1 MLYPTYIVKY
11 TSPQHFDQTLLSRKI
26 NAMRPATLTQNLEH
40 LRWNYRLL
48 QKRTPNSDIMAVVKA
63 NAYGHGMLQVS
74 QTLVQVGCKQF
85 AVTDAA
91 EGKYLR
97 QHLNKD
103 MGIILLSGIY
113 DIDDANLCIL
123 HQLTPVI
130 TTTQQIKLLHQT
142 GFQGNVWL
150 KVDTGMSRLGTE
162 HLQKHI
168 QSIKQSSFKLI
179 GIMSHLACADNPNH
193 PLNQQ
198 QLQRFS
204 VIQDTTDAPAY
215 SLYNSAGIIAFSDKL
230 ATEVTR
236 PGLAL
241 YGIEPIPDQPL
252 GLKPVAELSSQIIQ
266 IRSIKKGESV
276 SYGATWFAP
285 QDMCIAIVALGYADG
300 LPRLLSNQ
308 GEADVNGHLLP
319 IVGRVCMDY
328 CMLAIDENQ
337 VSIGDKVIFFG
348 AGDNQPKANQVA
360 AKCQTIAYEI
370 FTNLSNRLNN
380 IYLGEKTDE

>member
-1 MLYPTYIVKY
+1 
-11 TSPQHFDQTLLSRKI
+11 
-26 NAMRPATLTQNLEH
+26 MRPATLTLNLKH

-48 QKRTPNSDIMAVVKA
+48 QKRTPHSNIMAVVKA
-63 NAYGHGMLQVS
+63 NAYGHGILQVS
-74 QTLVQVGCKQF
+74 QALFQAGCSQF

-91 EGKYLR
+91 EGQYLR
-97 QHLNKD
+97 QHLNND
-103 MGIILLSGIY
+103 MSIILLSGIY
-113 DIDDANLCIL
+113 DADDANLCVL

-130 TTTQQIKLLHQT
+130 TTSQQMTLLHQA
-142 GFQGNVWL
+142 GFQGGVWL
-150 KVDTGMSRLGTE
+150 KVDTGMNRIGTE

-179 GIMSHLACADNPNH
+179 GIMSHLACADSPNH

-198 QLQRFS
+198 QLQRFR
-204 VIQDTTDAPAY
+204 VIQDTTDVPTY
-215 SLYNSAGIIAFSDKL
+215 SLYNSAGIIALSDKL
-230 ATEVTR
+230 ATDVTR

-252 GLKPVAELSSQIIQ
+252 GLKPVAELSSQVIQ
-266 IRSIKKGESV
+266 IRRLKKGGSV
-276 SYGATWFAP
+276 SYGATWLAP
-285 QDMCIAIVALGYADG
+285 QDMNIAVVALGYADG

-308 GEADVNGHLLP
+308 GEADVNGHFLP
-319 IVGRVCMDY
+319 IVGKVCMDY
-328 CMLAIDENQ
+328 CMLAIEEHQ

-348 AGDNQPKANQVA
+348 AADNQPKANQVA